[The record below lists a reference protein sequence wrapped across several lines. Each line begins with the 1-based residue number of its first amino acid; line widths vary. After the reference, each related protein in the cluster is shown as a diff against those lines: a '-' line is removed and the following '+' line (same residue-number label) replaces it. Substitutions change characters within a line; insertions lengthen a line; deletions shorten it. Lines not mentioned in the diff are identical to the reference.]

1 MKIKYAVFWL
11 KYDTNQANDNYYFIL
26 GEWMSSFET
35 KELAVEYT
43 ESLKLRKGN
52 NCTILEIYTGI

>member
-11 KYDTNQANDNYYFIL
+11 KTESNPINDNYYFIL

-35 KELAVEYT
+35 KELAVEYI